1 MYRINALGGGAGYK
15 VQVADTAGGLRVVG
29 VFSNEA
35 DARAWIAADQ
45 ATTRAGTADARRY
58 AAPNLSLAPRT

>member
-35 DARAWIAADQ
+35 DARAWIA
-45 ATTRAGTADARRY
+45 DARRY

>member
-1 MYRINALGGGAGYK
+1 MYCINTLGGGAGYK
-15 VQVADTAGGLRVVG
+15 VQVADSAGGLRVVG

-45 ATTRAGTADARRY
+45 AANRAGRADAGGYPASNRSTSRGK
-58 AAPNLSLAPRT
+58 